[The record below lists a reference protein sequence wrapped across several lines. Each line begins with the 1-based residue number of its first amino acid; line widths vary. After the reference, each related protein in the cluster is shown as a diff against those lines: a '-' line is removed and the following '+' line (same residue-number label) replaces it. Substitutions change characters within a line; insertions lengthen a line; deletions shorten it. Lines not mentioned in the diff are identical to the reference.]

1 MRQEGAEDQALL
13 AISTLFVMHIK
24 AAILR
29 EQGQPLSV
37 EIAELAP
44 PEAGEA
50 LVEVKAAGVCHSDLH
65 AINGDWPM
73 RMPLCP
79 GHEGAGVV
87 REVGAGVSRVRP
99 GDHVV
104 FCWAPACGTCPPCV
118 AATPLFC
125 DRLDRTTFRNR
136 LPFGGTRLKVGTED
150 VAPFLGTACF
160 ATHTVLPESGLIPV
174 PSDVPFDA
182 LASVG
187 CAVVTGV
194 GAVLNAARVP
204 KGAVVA
210 VIGAGGVGLN
220 VVQGAVLAGAGRII
234 AVDRQDQP
242 LAIANTLGA
251 TDLVR
256 GGESTVQAIK
266 DLTGGRGADFVFD
279 TVGSPATLVDA
290 VAAARK
296 GGTIVVTGLSRIDA
310 EGPIRMFPF
319 VMHGKRLI
327 GSVYGSGDPLKDIV
341 RLVSLYRQGRLK
353 LSELTTRTYTLEQTN
368 DAVAALAAGAG
379 GRGIV
384 TPA

>member
-1 MRQEGAEDQALL
+1 MR
-13 AISTLFVMHIK
+13 IK

-29 EQGQPLSV
+29 AQGQPLSV

-44 PEAGEA
+44 PEAGEV

-73 RMPLCP
+73 RVPLCP

-87 REVGAGVSRVRP
+87 HEVAAGVSRVRP

-118 AATPLFC
+118 AGTPLFC

-160 ATHTVLPESGLIPV
+160 ATHTILPESGLTSV

-210 VIGAGGVGLN
+210 IIGAGGVGLN
-220 VVQGAVLAGAGRII
+220 VVQGAVLAGASRIM
-234 AVDRQDQP
+234 AVDRQEQP
-242 LAIANTLGA
+242 LAMATALGA

-256 GGESTVQAIK
+256 GGESMVQALK
-266 DLTGGRGADFVFD
+266 DLTGGRGADYVFD
-279 TVGSPATLVDA
+279 TVGSPATLADA
-290 VAAARK
+290 VAATRK
-296 GGTIVVTGLSRIDA
+296 GGTIVLTGLSRLDA
-310 EGPIRMFPF
+310 EGHIRMFPF
-319 VMHGKRLI
+319 VMRGQRLI
-327 GSVYGSGDPLKDIV
+327 GSVYGSGDPLKDIGS
-341 RLVSLYRQGRLK
+341 LVSLYQQGRLK
-353 LSELTTRTYTLEQTN
+353 LGELATRTYTLEQTN
-368 DAVAALAAGAG
+368 DAVAALTAGAG

-384 TPA
+384 RPA